1 MMNFLKRWL
10 GWESDSG
17 LFNFKDLE
25 IDLRPRSTPPPRRPT
40 SSAAK
45 RAAPTPRGTGPTGQR
60 TPPPQ
65 APKPAARAAQP
76 PKPKKRASPAEIL
89 DNPLLSLDR
98 PTEDGF
104 DPYNT
109 GAFNRSASWE
119 RIGRRKR

>member
-25 IDLRPRSTPPPRRPT
+25 IELRPRPTPPPRRPA

-45 RAAPTPRGTGPTGQR
+45 RTAPSPRSAGPTGQR
-60 TPPPQ
+60 TLPPQ
-65 APKPAARAAQP
+65 AAKPAPRPAQR
-76 PKPKKRASPAEIL
+76 PKPKKKVTPAEIL